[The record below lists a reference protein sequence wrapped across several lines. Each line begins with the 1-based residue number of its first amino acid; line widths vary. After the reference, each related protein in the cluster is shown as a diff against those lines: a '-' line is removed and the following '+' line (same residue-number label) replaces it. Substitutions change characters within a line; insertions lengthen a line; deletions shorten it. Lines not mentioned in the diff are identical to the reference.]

1 MGAMNASFGANAM
14 DLSGLAA
21 AAKTPAGA
29 SYVVE
34 ADEKTF
40 ENVLNL
46 SMRHPVVIEFYSP
59 RANADALSADLKSL
73 ANAAAG
79 RWLLVRLNVDAAP
92 RIAQALGIQ
101 AVPMVVG
108 VLSGQLMP
116 LFQGTRERSEVSALI
131 DQLIQAAVANG
142 VVAKAQPVAAGA
154 EAEAPLEPDVRFAA
168 ADAAMEAGD
177 YALAVAEFDK
187 ILSATPGDSEAAA
200 GKAGAQLLVRLGDA
214 DPNLVIAR
222 ATAHPDDV
230 DAQLAAA
237 DMEVAGG
244 VPEAAFARLIGVVR
258 ATSGAD
264 RDKAR
269 VRLLALFE
277 TIGSSDPMVLKARR
291 DLMSALY

>member
-154 EAEAPLEPDVRFAA
+154 EAEAPLDPDVRFAA

-187 ILSATPGDSEAAA
+187 ILTATPGDSEAAA
-200 GKAGAQLLVRLGDA
+200 GKAGAELLVRLGDA

>member
-59 RANADALSADLKSL
+59 RANADTLSADLKSL

-154 EAEAPLEPDVRFAA
+154 EAEAPLDPDVRFAA

-187 ILSATPGDSEAAA
+187 ILTATPGDSEAAA
-200 GKAGAQLLVRLGDA
+200 GKAGAELLVRLGDA

>member
-1 MGAMNASFGANAM
+1 MNASFGANAM

-200 GKAGAQLLVRLGDA
+200 GKAGAELLVRLGDA

-237 DMEVAGG
+237 DLEVAGG
-244 VPEAAFARLIGVVR
+244 VPEAAFARLIAVVR

>member
-1 MGAMNASFGANAM
+1 MNASFGANAM

-200 GKAGAQLLVRLGDA
+200 GKAGAELLVRLGDA

>member
-1 MGAMNASFGANAM
+1 MNASFGANAM

-187 ILSATPGDSEAAA
+187 ILTATPGDSEAAA
-200 GKAGAQLLVRLGDA
+200 GKAGAELLVRLGDA

>member
-1 MGAMNASFGANAM
+1 MNASFGANAM

-154 EAEAPLEPDVRFAA
+154 EAEAPLDPDVRFAA

-187 ILSATPGDSEAAA
+187 ILTATPGDSEAAA
-200 GKAGAQLLVRLGDA
+200 GKAGAELLVRLGDA

>member
-1 MGAMNASFGANAM
+1 MNASFGANAM

-59 RANADALSADLKSL
+59 RANADTLSADLKSL

-200 GKAGAQLLVRLGDA
+200 GKAGAELLVRLGDA

-244 VPEAAFARLIGVVR
+244 VPEAAFARLIAVVR

>member
-1 MGAMNASFGANAM
+1 M
-14 DLSGLAA
+14 
-21 AAKTPAGA
+21 
-29 SYVVE
+29 VE

-200 GKAGAQLLVRLGDA
+200 GKAGAELLVRLGDA

>member
-1 MGAMNASFGANAM
+1 MNASFGANAM

-187 ILSATPGDSEAAA
+187 ILSATPGDAEAAA
-200 GKAGAQLLVRLGDA
+200 GKAGAELLVRLGDA